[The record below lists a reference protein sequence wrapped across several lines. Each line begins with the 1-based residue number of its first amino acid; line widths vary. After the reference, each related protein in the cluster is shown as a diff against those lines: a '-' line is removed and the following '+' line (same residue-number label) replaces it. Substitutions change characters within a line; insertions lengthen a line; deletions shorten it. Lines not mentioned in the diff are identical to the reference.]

1 MLHKI
6 LRTLSILFLPICL
19 VVVMV
24 TNTALATTSEIL
36 PIKPPPF
43 NGKIGISYKDSKA
56 DFPQQPCAPENAP
69 NVLLIL
75 LDDVGFGQTSTFGG
89 PVDTPNLTRL
99 AQKGLVYNQFHTTAL
114 CSPTRAS
121 LLTGRNH
128 HAVGTGVVAELATGY
143 PGYTTILPK
152 SAANVAEI
160 LRQNGYNTA
169 AFGKWHNTPDYETS
183 AAGPFDRWPTSL
195 GFEYFYGFL
204 GGDTNQWS
212 PALVENTRRVAPPLN
227 QADYHLTPDL
237 VNHAIS
243 WIQTQKAI
251 APNKPFFTYLA
262 SGAAHA
268 PHHAPKDWIGKYGG
282 KFDQGWDKLRQQTF
296 LRQQQLAVIPPDA
309 QLTPRPPELPAWDS
323 LSPDEQKIYA
333 REMEVFAGFL
343 AHTDHEIGRLIGA
356 IDQLG
361 ELDNTL
367 IIYIVG
373 DNGASAEGG
382 LAGSVNELKVFNGI
396 RETKEQILASLD
408 ELGGPKTFNHYHA
421 AWAWA
426 GNTPFQWTKQIA
438 SHFGG
443 TRNPLVITWGDKIKQ
458 PGIRPQFH
466 HVIDIVPTIL
476 EVAKVTVPSQVNGVE
491 QQKLDGT
498 SLVYT
503 FDNPQASSQRQT
515 QYFEILGNRA
525 IYDHGWIAAARHPRL
540 PWQGTVNADFEQ
552 DLWQLYN
559 IEKDFSEANNLAN
572 AHPERLEKLQKLFL
586 SEAKKNNVLP
596 LDDRIFERFDV
607 QARPS
612 LATGRTTF
620 NYYTSLS
627 IPEGSAPSIKNRSFS
642 IKADV
647 NITDNNPEGVLL
659 TQGGRF
665 AGWGFFLIDGKPT
678 YIYNLVNM
686 EHYIIQ
692 SPTRLPLGKSTLR
705 FDFDYDG
712 GVGAGG
718 TGKIFVNDKQ
728 VAIGLIAKT
737 VPYRIA
743 LDETFDVGYDTGT
756 PIVDTYEIPF
766 TFTGDLQKITLN
778 LR

>member
-1 MLHKI
+1 M
-6 LRTLSILFLPICL
+6 
-19 VVVMV
+19 
-24 TNTALATTSEIL
+24 
-36 PIKPPPF
+36 
-43 NGKIGISYKDSKA
+43 
-56 DFPQQPCAPENAP
+56 
-69 NVLLIL
+69 
-75 LDDVGFGQTSTFGG
+75 
-89 PVDTPNLTRL
+89 
-99 AQKGLVYNQFHTTAL
+99 
-114 CSPTRAS
+114 
-121 LLTGRNH
+121 
-128 HAVGTGVVAELATGY
+128 
-143 PGYTTILPK
+143 
-152 SAANVAEI
+152 
-160 LRQNGYNTA
+160 
-169 AFGKWHNTPDYETS
+169 
-183 AAGPFDRWPTSL
+183 
-195 GFEYFYGFL
+195 
-204 GGDTNQWS
+204 
-212 PALVENTRRVAPPLN
+212 
-227 QADYHLTPDL
+227 
-237 VNHAIS
+237 
-243 WIQTQKAI
+243 
-251 APNKPFFTYLA
+251 
-262 SGAAHA
+262 
-268 PHHAPKDWIGKYGG
+268 
-282 KFDQGWDKLRQQTF
+282 
-296 LRQQQLAVIPPDA
+296 
-309 QLTPRPPELPAWDS
+309 
-323 LSPDEQKIYA
+323 
-333 REMEVFAGFL
+333 
-343 AHTDHEIGRLIGA
+343 
-356 IDQLG
+356 
-361 ELDNTL
+361 
-367 IIYIVG
+367 
-373 DNGASAEGG
+373 
-382 LAGSVNELKVFNGI
+382 
-396 RETKEQILASLD
+396 
-408 ELGGPKTFNHYHA
+408 
-421 AWAWA
+421 
-426 GNTPFQWTKQIA
+426 
-438 SHFGG
+438 
-443 TRNPLVITWGDKIKQ
+443 
-458 PGIRPQFH
+458 
-466 HVIDIVPTIL
+466 
-476 EVAKVTVPSQVNGVE
+476 PSQVNGVE

-647 NITDNNPEGVLL
+647 NITDNNLEGVLL